1 MELITLHRRAVEQW
15 AARVAAIKKDQWVD
29 PTPCTQWSVRELV
42 NHVVAEEL
50 WAVPLLGGATVQE
63 VGSQFDGDVLG
74 EDPAGRARL
83 GADEAVA
90 VVDTVVPGGGRVQL
104 SYGEEDMGEYVRQ
117 LCADHLIHGWDLA
130 AATGG
135 DTFMD
140 PELVAEVGA
149 WFVGRE
155 ASYRGSGAIGP
166 RASTA
171 GDPQSDLLAAFGR
184 SSQWGPSHVA
194 LARFSAA
201 FDSGDV
207 NAIMARMTDDCVFE
221 STGPSPGGQ
230 RHEGQAAVR
239 AVWEQFFRETRDA
252 KFTDEDTFLSGDR
265 ACVRWRFTWTSEDG
279 SEGHV
284 RGVDVLRFRDGLV
297 SEKLSYVKG

>member
-1 MELITLHRRAVEQW
+1 MELTTLHRRAVEQW
-15 AARVAAIKKDQWVD
+15 VARVAAIKEDQWAD
-29 PTPCTQWSVRELV
+29 PTPCTEWSVRELV

-50 WAVPLLGGATVQE
+50 WTAPLLRGETIQE

-74 EDPAGRARL
+74 QNPLGRARM
-83 GADEAVA
+83 GAEEAVA
-90 VVDTVVPGGGRVQL
+90 IVDTTVPDGGRVQL